1 MYSKI
6 LAIAVASLSL
16 ASCASRSDLNLIT
29 RTSQETSRGDVVKR
43 ISRIGDGSHAGGLMV
58 SNFYYWRRPQPITP
72 AIMHDLD
79 ARARREGC
87 EGARPPIRYSITN
100 DPGAYGEAH
109 AIMAIYDCR

>member
-6 LAIAVASLSL
+6 LAVVAAGLSL
-16 ASCASRSDLNLIT
+16 ASCASRSELNLIT
-29 RTSQETSRGDVVKR
+29 RTSQETSRGEVVKR

-58 SNFYYWRRPQPITP
+58 SNFYYWRRPQPITA

-87 EGARPPIRYSITN
+87 EGGLPPIRYSVTN
-100 DPGAYGEAH
+100 DPGAHGEAH